1 MTETGGWTAGA
12 DCTVVLGG
20 GGVRGVAHVG
30 VLQAL
35 EEGGLVV
42 REFVGCSIG
51 AIVGAAISAGMS
63 SERLAERAA
72 RFTRDDIVMVNRWA
86 LLLNG
91 IRQTSVFTGER
102 LRGFIEEVVPVTA
115 WSDLTIPLC
124 VNAVDVQT
132 ARVEWF
138 GAGGRLD
145 VPLQDAIYASS
156 ALPLYYPPAELAG
169 RYYVDGGI
177 LDALPIGRA
186 IERGASRVVAV
197 DLTTELSDD
206 AGAEISK
213 GLVGVHHRVLSV
225 LRAHARRQEVEM
237 EYDRPVLVVRPNLAN
252 YGTWDF
258 DKAAVFLEEGRR
270 AALAALDRATSPST
284 PRPA

>member
-1 MTETGGWTAGA
+1 MSASWS

-35 EEGGLVV
+35 EQRGVRV
-42 REFVGCSIG
+42 REIVGTSIG
-51 AIVGAAISAGMS
+51 AIVGAAIASGTRSDA
-63 SERLAERAA
+63 LAERAG

-102 LRGFIEEVVPVTA
+102 LRAFIEEVVTA
-115 WSDLTIPLC
+115 KDWSELSIPLC

-132 ARVEWF
+132 ATVEWF
-138 GAGGRLD
+138 GDGERQD
-145 VPLQDAIYASS
+145 VTLHDAIYASA
-156 ALPLYYPPAELAG
+156 ALPLYYPPAELDG
-169 RYYVDGGI
+169 RYYFDGGI
-177 LDALPIGRA
+177 LDPLPIQHA
-186 IERGASRVVAV
+186 LERGAERVIAV
-197 DLTTELSDD
+197 DLSTELNEN
-206 AGAEISK
+206 AAAEISK

-225 LRAHARRQEVEM
+225 LRASSRRQEMQM
-237 EYDRPVLVVRPNLAN
+237 EWDRPVLLVRPELAN

-258 DKAAVFLEEGRR
+258 DQAPRFLEEGRR
-270 AALAALDRATSPST
+270 AALAALDGAVRVAA
-284 PRPA
+284 RG